1 MVQAPLFSTRRKTK
15 VIALQ
20 ALYEVDAVGHDPIQ
34 VLDRLMVEADL
45 PPSARQVTREM
56 VQGVVEN
63 RRELDRI
70 ITELAP
76 SWPVSQIAAVDRSLL
91 RLAIY
96 ELMFSRQAPPK
107 VTVNEAV
114 DLARAFGSESSRKF
128 VNGVLGS
135 VMEMVEA

>member
-20 ALYEVDAVGHDPIQ
+20 ALYEVDAVDHDPIQ

-45 PPSARQVTREM
+45 PASARQVTREM